1 MIRTVAIEFGFFIIP
16 FVLYAAFLI
25 ATRVGLLHPEAWSLW
40 KVASLTAAAVVLAFV
55 GLLLFADFSGA
66 PPGSTYVPA
75 HLENGKLVPGTEKPP

>member
-40 KVASLTAAAVVLAFV
+40 KVGALTAAAVVLAVV
-55 GLLLFADFSGA
+55 GLVLFGDFSGA

-75 HLENGKLVPGTEKPP
+75 HLENGKLVPGAGKQP